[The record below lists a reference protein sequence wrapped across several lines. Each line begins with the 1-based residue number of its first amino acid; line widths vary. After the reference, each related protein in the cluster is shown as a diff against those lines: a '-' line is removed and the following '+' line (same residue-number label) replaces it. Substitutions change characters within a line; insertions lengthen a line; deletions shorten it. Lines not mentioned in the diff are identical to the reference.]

1 MMMRNPCPCLV
12 QRLATAFTVNIL
24 GIEPPAAWRPCGV
37 RIGASGSAGHGLQ
50 LRFSTQGIILS
61 RLECSGLA
69 CPSGSKLRAG
79 AAESWPPGKPRAMP
93 SHKVNLVTA
102 YRITPLPKRS
112 RPVDC

>member
-37 RIGASGSAGHGLQ
+37 RIGASGSASHGLQ
-50 LRFSTQGIILS
+50 LCFSTQGIILS

-69 CPSGSKLRAG
+69 CPSGGKLRAS
-79 AAESWPPGKPRAMP
+79 AAASRPRAMP